1 MAIRTEALSGQ
12 AMVRVLADLAR
23 LRIEVFRDF
32 PYLYDGTPEYE
43 ANYLERLAS
52 SRNAVIVGAFDA
64 DEVVGCA
71 TAMPLEEEHGP
82 FLDPV
87 RAHGIAPES
96 TFYLAE
102 SVLRPAWRGQGIGH
116 RFFDLREAHARE
128 LGGFDRALFCAVI
141 RSADHPAR
149 PPGYTPL
156 DGFWR
161 KRGYAP
167 VEELVGHFSWRD
179 VGDDASSAKPMQFWM
194 KVL

>member
-12 AMVRVLADLAR
+12 AMTRVLADLAR

-43 ANYLERLAS
+43 AGYLERLAS

-71 TAMPLEEEHGP
+71 TAMPLEEEHGQ

-102 SVLRPAWRGQGIGH
+102 SVLRPAWRGQGIGLALLQQSFAT
-116 RFFDLREAHARE
+116 FFARGITKIK
-128 LGGFDRALFCAVI
+128 LNVDSGSL
-141 RSADHPAR
+141 
-149 PPGYTPL
+149 TN
-156 DGFWR
+156 
-161 KRGYAP
+161 AP
-167 VEELVGHFSWRD
+167 RLYEKAGMKTVQTYHIFS
-179 VGDDASSAKPMQFWM
+179 KTII
-194 KVL
+194 

>member
-12 AMVRVLADLAR
+12 AMTRVLADLAR

-43 ANYLERLAS
+43 AGYLERLAS

-128 LGGFDRALFCAVI
+128 LGGFDRALFCAVV
-141 RSADHPAR
+141 RPADHPAR
-149 PPGYTPL
+149 PRGYTPL
-156 DGFWR
+156 DGFWQ

-167 VEELVGHFSWRD
+167 VEGLVGHFSWRD

-194 KVL
+194 KAL